1 MHTYEA
7 IDNTR
12 SFSYYIRYPFQMS
25 MPKFSECVAQ
35 KFAFPLPLVLKG
47 EKNSLHFLYIKK
59 MYV

>member
-1 MHTYEA
+1 
-7 IDNTR
+7 
-12 SFSYYIRYPFQMS
+12 MS

-47 EKNSLHFLYIKK
+47 EKNSLHFLYNKK